1 MGFSSIDDYVS
12 EVTTNGKFWRADW
25 NKITGSV
32 AYTAG
37 NWYDLSPLAGTP
49 TANAWTGTALN
60 AQVPTEAT
68 GFGIYHGGNVS
79 TDTKH
84 LMNIG
89 AYSAVATA
97 VPGVLML
104 VDVAMYYPG
113 INLLTTTA
121 AQTLTNGVSL
131 TRHTTGAGLRP
142 FMVSTALT
150 GTPTGTPV
158 MTMSYTNQAGTAGR
172 ALGAT
177 VNFTAGAANIP
188 TPGKIAHSGVAAN
201 NYGPF
206 LPLQAGDTGVR
217 SVQSVTMT
225 TNYGGATTITGALVL
240 AKPLATLPIVAASVA
255 AERNLMTQLP
265 SLPKIE
271 DGACLAWLYFP
282 GAATAASSSLF
293 GYCDFAWG

>member
-1 MGFSSIDDYVS
+1 MGFASIDDMVS
-12 EVTTNGKFWRADW
+12 EMTTGKTWRNDW
-25 NKITGSV
+25 NKITGTV

-37 NWYDLSPLAGTP
+37 NWYDMSLTAGSPV
-49 TANAWTGTALN
+49 ANTYAGTAL
-60 AQVPTEAT
+60 AATVPTEAT
-68 GFGIYHGGNVS
+68 GWGLYHGGNVS

-84 LMNIG
+84 IINAG

-97 VPGVLML
+97 VPGVFML
-104 VDVAMYYPG
+104 VDVALYYPG
-113 INLLTTTA
+113 INLLTTTT
-121 AQTLTNGVSL
+121 AQTLTNATTL
-131 TRHTTGAGLRP
+131 TRYTTGAGLRA
-142 FMVSTALT
+142 FMVATALT

-177 VNFTAGAANIP
+177 VNFTAGAANVP

-201 NYGPF
+201 NFAPF
-206 LPLQAGDTGVR
+206 LPLQSGDTGIR
-217 SVQSVTMT
+217 SVQSVTMS

-240 AKPLATLPIVAASVA
+240 AKPLLTVPIVTLGVA
-255 AERNLMTQLP
+255 GERNTVMQLP

-271 DGACLAWLYFP
+271 DGACLAWLFFP
-282 GAATAASSSLF
+282 GANTAASTSIM